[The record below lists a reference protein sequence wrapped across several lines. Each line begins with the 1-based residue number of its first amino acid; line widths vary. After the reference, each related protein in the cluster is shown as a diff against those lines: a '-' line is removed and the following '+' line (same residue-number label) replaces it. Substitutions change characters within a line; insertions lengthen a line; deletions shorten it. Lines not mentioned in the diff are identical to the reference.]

1 MSKWIGGKHN
11 GFKSLCS
18 DVVHV
23 TSYISLSKTW
33 VSPKQYHGD
42 MDSSPNKRQVIRQK
56 TGMDESLAK
65 KVGNK
70 YTMYKIYSM
79 YSL

>member
-1 MSKWIGGKHN
+1 MNKWIGGKHN
-11 GFKSLCS
+11 GFKSLCP

-23 TSYISLSKTW
+23 MSYISLSKTW

-42 MDSSPNKRQVIRQK
+42 IDSSPNKRQVIRQK
-56 TGMDESLAK
+56 IGMDESLAK

-70 YTMYKIYSM
+70 YTMYNIYSM
-79 YSL
+79 YNL

>member
-11 GFKSLCS
+11 DSKSLCS

-23 TSYISLSKTW
+23 MSYISRSKSW

-42 MDSSPNKRQVIRQK
+42 IDSSTNTRQVIRQK
-56 TGMDESLAK
+56 IGMDESLAK
-65 KVGNK
+65 KKLGIN
-70 YTMYKIYSM
+70 I
-79 YSL
+79 

>member
-11 GFKSLCS
+11 DSKSLCS

-23 TSYISLSKTW
+23 MSYISLSKTW

-42 MDSSPNKRQVIRQK
+42 IDSSTNTRQVTGKRLEWMSLLQK
-56 TGMDESLAK
+56 KSWE
-65 KVGNK
+65 
-70 YTMYKIYSM
+70 
-79 YSL
+79 